1 MSMLPRSEELVRAM
15 AEQSPA
21 MLWMGDETG
30 ACIFLNAALRRFWGV
45 DPERLED
52 FDWSSTLHPDD
63 VAMLAGPF
71 AEAMAAHTSFKVE
84 ARYRRADGVY
94 RTMRTEANPRFAE
107 DGRFLGMTGINVDV
121 TDQLLAEEHSR
132 FLMGELNHRTK
143 NLLAVV
149 QALARQTLCDS
160 SAKQHLDQFDRR
172 LHGLAASNDL
182 LLRNDW
188 SGVLMSDLSAVQ
200 LGYFAELVGTRV
212 TATGP
217 ALRIPARGAQ
227 TLGMALHE
235 LTTNSLKYGAL
246 AHPAGH
252 VDLRWATEPAGGWT
266 IEWREAN
273 PQPVAAPKKKG
284 FGSRVLIDM
293 VESTFDAAVTV
304 EYAPTGMVWRAI
316 APSG

>member
-1 MSMLPRSEELVRAM
+1 MLPPSEELVRAM

-21 MLWMGDETG
+21 MLWMGDENG
-30 ACIFLNAALRRFWGV
+30 ACVFLNAALRRFWGV
-45 DPERLED
+45 NPERLEE
-52 FDWSSTLHPDD
+52 FDWFTTVHPDD
-63 VAMLAGPF
+63 VAALAGQFDKAMVAHVPF
-71 AEAMAAHTSFKVE
+71 VVE

-94 RTMRTEANPRFAE
+94 RTLRTEANPRFTG
-107 DGRFLGMTGINVDV
+107 DGRFIGMTGVNIDV
-121 TDQLLAEEHSR
+121 TDQLVAEAHGR

-149 QALARQTLCDS
+149 QALARQTLRGVTTRPV
-160 SAKQHLDQFDRR
+160 LDDFDHR
-172 LHGLAASNDL
+172 LHALGASNDL
-182 LLRNDW
+182 LLQNEW
-188 SGVLMSDLSAVQ
+188 SGVQFADLANVQ
-200 LGYFAELVGTRV
+200 LGAFADLVGTRV
-212 TATGP
+212 TIEGP

-235 LTTNSLKYGAL
+235 LATNSLKYGAL
-246 AHPAGH
+246 ADPEGH
-252 VDLRWATEPAGGWT
+252 VDLHWSAGPDGGWT

-273 PQPVAAPKKKG
+273 PRPVAAPKKKG
-284 FGSRVLIDM
+284 FGSRVLVDM

>member
-121 TDQLLAEEHSR
+121 TDQLLAEDPTAFSAASE
-132 FLMGELNHRTK
+132 
-143 NLLAVV
+143 AVV
-149 QALARQTLCDS
+149 P
-160 SAKQHLDQFDRR
+160 RR
-172 LHGLAASNDL
+172 S
-182 LLRNDW
+182 
-188 SGVLMSDLSAVQ
+188 
-200 LGYFAELVGTRV
+200 
-212 TATGP
+212 P
-217 ALRIPARGAQ
+217 
-227 TLGMALHE
+227 
-235 LTTNSLKYGAL
+235 
-246 AHPAGH
+246 
-252 VDLRWATEPAGGWT
+252 
-266 IEWREAN
+266 
-273 PQPVAAPKKKG
+273 
-284 FGSRVLIDM
+284 
-293 VESTFDAAVTV
+293 
-304 EYAPTGMVWRAI
+304 
-316 APSG
+316 